1 MSSHVE
7 TALRELR
14 TLLRFQ
20 QCYVADVRA
29 MLGDLAAREVATA
42 SMGGLLRRPSA
53 SDHCRK
59 GHPLSGENVAEY
71 RGQRRCR
78 TCHREYM
85 REWMRSKA
93 AKQRGVPVD
102 AQQQEAEL

>member
-1 MSSHVE
+1 MSTHVE

-29 MLGDLAAREVATA
+29 MLQDLAAREVASA
-42 SMGGLLRRPSA
+42 SLGGPLRRPVDSA
-53 SDHCRK
+53 HCRK
-59 GHPLSGENVAEY
+59 GHPLSGENVTEY
-71 RGQRRCR
+71 RGMRRCR

-85 REWMRSKA
+85 REWTRAKVV
-93 AKQRGVPVD
+93 KQRGATVD
-102 AQQQEAEL
+102 GQQQDGQA